1 MTSPDWSELAQKF
14 VLPEVER
21 STKDYQQ
28 YFKKG
33 EGENKLHNLVFNMQN
48 DYRKRKGY
56 KTKNPQKDIH
66 KLGIVKNASKMLP
79 YIQTKLLQ
87 EGKVVEFQRDGKNV
101 VRNNVK
107 WSAEEIEIAQHSKN
121 QGLNTKQIAKRLGRS
136 YASTYQKLKK
146 VIK

>member
-1 MTSPDWSELAQKF
+1 MASPDWSELAQKF

-33 EGENKLHNLVFNMQN
+33 ISENQLHNLVFNMQN

-56 KTKNPQKDIH
+56 KTKRPQKDIH

-79 YIQTKLLQ
+79 YIQSKLLQ
-87 EGKVVEFQRDGKNV
+87 EGKVIEFQREGKNI

-107 WSAEEIEIAQHSKN
+107 WTAEEIEIARNSEN
-121 QGLNTKQIAKRLGRS
+121 QGLSIKQIAKRLGRS

-146 VIK
+146 VMK